1 MEFKLNFLDSYDTES
16 LLRELRRVAELI
28 EGPSLSRTQFDQ
40 HSKVHSST
48 LGKRFG
54 SWESALKAAG
64 LSNRFVDTSVPY
76 KREEVLAAIK
86 RIGSEIAPKTLTLSE
101 FSART
106 GIDGGPVRR
115 LFGSWK
121 AAIEEAGYAQSA
133 LAKRYTDEQCFENML
148 ALWSYYGRAPQHD
161 EANRSPSEVGSKAY
175 VRRWG
180 TWRKA
185 LAAFVDRV
193 SVDSDQS
200 TSAASNETES
210 LPIAKGSDA
219 RLPDQGPRDV
229 PLALRYFILKRD
241 RFHCVTCGRSPAT
254 HPNLHLHIDHIVPW
268 VLGGRTIAENLRAL
282 CSECNLG
289 KGASHASEA

>member
-1 MEFKLNFLDSYDTES
+1 M
-16 LLRELRRVAELI
+16 AEMV
-28 EGPSLSRTQFDQ
+28 EGPSLSRSQFDQ

-54 SWESALKAAG
+54 SWEDALKAAG
-64 LSNRFVDTSVPY
+64 LSNRFVDATMPY
-76 KREEVLAAIK
+76 EKDEVSAAIK
-86 RIGSEIAPKTLTLSE
+86 RIGSEISPKPLTLKE
-101 FSART
+101 FSARS

-121 AAIEEAGYAQSA
+121 AALHEAGHVQSA
-133 LAKRYTDEQCFENML
+133 LARRYTDEQCFENML
-148 ALWSYYGRAPQHD
+148 ALWSHYGRAPHHD
-161 EANRSPSEVGSKAY
+161 EANCYPSEVGPKAY

-193 SVDSDQS
+193 SADPDQS
-200 TSAASNETES
+200 ISPAPNAAES
-210 LPIAKGSDA
+210 LLTSKSADA
-219 RLPDQGPRDV
+219 RSPDQGPRDV

-241 RFHCVTCGRSPAT
+241 RFRCVTCGRSPAT
-254 HPNLHLHIDHIVPW
+254 HPSLHLHVDHILPW
-268 VLGGRTIAENLRAL
+268 VLGGRTIADNLRAL
-282 CSECNLG
+282 CSDCNLG